1 MHLTSNRGST
11 FCTYQPECHCK
22 VKGESEEEKGKRRR
36 VERDGGGEG
45 EGRGERE
52 GGRGEHTKGQGLP
65 HCSFCA
71 LREEHTKVHALHV
84 LLKLTKFLPSKL

>member
-22 VKGESEEEKGKRRR
+22 VKGESEEEKGERREWE
-36 VERDGGGEG
+36 EREGERGEG
-45 EGRGERE
+45 